1 MLNETL
7 TGVSFDRDLYCF
19 TKHTLRAFG
28 QLKITNIDRLFD
40 LIVIMIKNL
49 SCEIMSVCVH
59 VKVSRIKLDP
69 TAQEPLP
76 QGTHPKGHDLAGS
89 GGGHP
94 LVHIVLYQ
102 QEEVGRPASLFLKI
116 YFT

>member
-1 MLNETL
+1 MLTETL
-7 TGVSFDRDLYCF
+7 TGVSFDRYLYCF
-19 TKHTLRAFG
+19 TKHTLRAFS
-28 QLKITNIDRLFD
+28 QLKNTIIDRLFC

-49 SCEIMSVCVH
+49 SCEIMSVGVH
-59 VKVSRIKLDP
+59 VKVSRVELDP
-69 TAQEPLP
+69 TVQEPLP

-94 LVHIVLYQ
+94 LVHIVLHQ
-102 QEEVGRPASLFLKI
+102 QEEVGRPASFFLKI